1 MAPFCDTSLMPG
13 EAQYELFSVVIHRGS
28 THSGHYTAFIRDV
41 DDLGV
46 WQVKDHVLVGR
57 RGMSVCG
64 CARM

>member
-1 MAPFCDTSLMPG
+1 MAQFCDTSMMPE

-46 WQVKDHVLVGR
+46 WQVGEEHVFVVGWCVR
-57 RGMSVCG
+57 VCRGE
-64 CARM
+64 